1 MTKTNGGTRH
11 GHCRPL
17 AGRRIGTDSTPSPV
31 SAADALASHQPDL
44 PLLVSGTVL
53 EAGGVYLD
61 LAHPSRGPFR
71 ALAGQ
76 VAGSGNRYV
85 AQRDV
90 SCDLWCRLIKSAAAS
105 AFGGLH
111 HVDCGDL
118 DHTGGLVPWPAAHKA
133 VPAEMAAS

>member
-1 MTKTNGGTRH
+1 MDTVVRWQ
-11 GHCRPL
+11 
-17 AGRRIGTDSTPSPV
+17 AVASARIRTASPV
-31 SAADALASHQPDL
+31 SAADAFADHHPDL
-44 PLLVSGTVL
+44 PLLKSGTVL

-61 LAHPSRGPFR
+61 LAHPIRGPFR
-71 ALAGQ
+71 ALTGQ

-111 HVDCGDL
+111 EVDCRDL
-118 DHTGGLVPWPAAHKA
+118 DRTGGLVPWPAAHTA
-133 VPAEMAAS
+133 TPTELAAP

>member
-1 MTKTNGGTRH
+1 MDTVVRWQ
-11 GHCRPL
+11 
-17 AGRRIGTDSTPSPV
+17 AVASTPMRSTSPV
-31 SAADALASHQPDL
+31 SAADAFAGHHPDL
-44 PLLVSGTVL
+44 PLLKPGTLL

-61 LAHPSRGPFR
+61 LAHPVRGPFR

-90 SCDLWCRLIKSAAAS
+90 SCDLWCMLIKSAAAS

-111 HVDCGDL
+111 EVDCDDL
-118 DHTGGLVPWPAAHKA
+118 HRTGGLVPWPAAHNA
-133 VPAEMAAS
+133 VPAEMAAP